1 MNQRTLLVN
10 AALGLEPL
18 DLLIK
23 NVRLVNVYTLE
34 VYPVEIG
41 IYGGRIVSVE
51 PPGKLERQ
59 TAAQFDGQGRYAIP
73 GMIDTHVHIE
83 SSMMSPAGFAAA
95 VLPRGTTTVVT
106 DPHEIGNVLGLR
118 GIRYMLDAT
127 SKLPLRVFVQAPS
140 SVPAVPT
147 LETAGAE
154 FGAEEIG
161 EMLDWDRVI
170 GLAEVMDYVGVI
182 NQSERMQTIIEAAAG
197 RGTVISGHCPEVT
210 GTDLSA
216 YIVGGPI
223 SDHESRTKPELI
235 EKLRKGMTIEG
246 VVSSFNESM
255 TTLAEVVKEFGHVPP
270 NLVLCTD
277 DIYPN
282 DLLRKGHLDEVLRT
296 GIRSGI
302 APVELVRAAT
312 LNGAVRHRLYDLGAI
327 APGKMADIVL
337 ADDLDD
343 FYAAEVFVNGV
354 HVATQG
360 KMCCELEDSRLS
372 IETENTVHLPRTLT
386 EADFR
391 LKAQIADGYQR
402 QNVLVI
408 APSLRRKLEVRDMRV
423 VDGWIDLSE
432 SPDICL
438 AAIFERHGKLGHHAL
453 ALVSGL
459 GLQVGAAATTVAHDS
474 HNLVIVG
481 RSPVDMALAASRL
494 AELGG
499 GFCSVVDGCVKAEL
513 SLPIAGLMSPLR
525 MEEFVPKLDEVN
537 SALRSQGFNFEQPLK
552 GLISLALPVIP
563 AFGMTDL
570 GLVDVALQRIVPEPA

>member
-10 AALGLEPL
+10 AARGLEPL

-51 PPGKLERQ
+51 PPGKVERQ

-161 EMLDWDRVI
+161 EMLDWERVI

-197 RGTVISGHCPEVT
+197 RGMVISGHCPEVT

-216 YIVGGPI
+216 YIVGGPL

-360 KMCCELEDSRLS
+360 NMCCELEDSRLP
-372 IETENTVHLPRTLT
+372 IEAENTVHLLRTLT

-408 APSLRRKLEVRDMRV
+408 TPSLRRKLEVRDMLV

-438 AAIFERHGKLGHHAL
+438 AAIFERHGKLGNHAL

-459 GLQVGAAATTVAHDS
+459 GLQEGAAATTVAHDS

-481 RSPVDMALAASRL
+481 RNPVDMALAASRL

-499 GFCSVVDGCVKAEL
+499 GFCSVVEGRVKAEL

-525 MEEFVPKLDEVN
+525 MEEFVPKLDQVN